1 MVKSLH
7 VVKMQG
13 ILEVLLLEVSKVN
26 AFLIE
31 ILVEGIRA
39 NIEVGANCLQS
50 DGVCRDDRKGLLI
63 IIEDKCT

>member
-1 MVKSLH
+1 M
-7 VVKMQG
+7 
-13 ILEVLLLEVSKVN
+13 LLIK
-26 AFLIE
+26 

-63 IIEDKCT
+63 IIEDKFT